1 MVYYSSNYLC
11 HYGLKGM
18 KWGVRR
24 WQNSD
29 GSFNAAGKARYFSRG
44 GGENYHKIGRRNSG
58 VSGGLGNK
66 IAAKV
71 YDVNERYYS
80 KRGNKAM
87 ASANRKAKEAQLKK
101 YEDKNTPEAKAKRAE
116 NLKKAAKIGAV
127 AAGTALAA
135 YGAYKLHQTGKD
147 KELIAAAQNFMSK
160 ASTKAKMAGYEA
172 LGRADNAVQSA
183 RKAAGEA
190 ADKAREVAGAVSTK
204 AKMAGYEALGRAD
217 NAAQS
222 ARKAAGEAADKAR
235 EVAGSAANKA
245 RQAGYEALGRADN
258 AAQSARKAASNVA
271 TRARNASTKAQIE
284 AQLGAYRVLG
294 DKGFNAAR
302 NAAQGARNAASSA
315 ASAARRTAG
324 NAAGRASDIGR
335 AASNR
340 ARQAGYE
347 VLGRADNAAQSARK
361 AARNVSTRA
370 RNTATKA
377 QIEAQLGAY
386 RVLGDR
392 GFNAA
397 RNAAQGARSA
407 ASSARNAVTQAQ
419 RNMVNA
425 YKREH
430 PNSSLSNRDILEMF
444 SRRR

>member
-204 AKMAGYEALGRAD
+204 AKMAGYEALG
-217 NAAQS
+217 
-222 ARKAAGEAADKAR
+222 
-235 EVAGSAANKA
+235 SAANKA